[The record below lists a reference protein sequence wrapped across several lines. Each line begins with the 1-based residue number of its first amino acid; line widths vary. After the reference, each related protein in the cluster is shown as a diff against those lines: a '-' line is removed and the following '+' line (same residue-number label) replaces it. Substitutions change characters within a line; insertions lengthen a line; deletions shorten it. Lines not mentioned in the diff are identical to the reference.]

1 MSSAV
6 VDLTGSEFEIEALP
20 EGNALGCWASAA
32 CAASASCPAS
42 TASTASTASS
52 ASQSVSGYLG
62 ACLDNVD
69 GAGKAY

>member
-1 MSSAV
+1 MCEYTLSVIRSANFV
-6 VDLTGSEFEIEALP
+6 EALP

-52 ASQSVSGYLG
+52 AS
-62 ACLDNVD
+62 
-69 GAGKAY
+69 

>member
-52 ASQSVSGYLG
+52 AS
-62 ACLDNVD
+62 
-69 GAGKAY
+69 